1 MVGYAGGTS
10 KDPTYR
16 NIGDHSETI
25 QIQFDPNQ
33 IAYKDLLHV
42 FWRSHSPT
50 REQWSRQYMSI
61 IFYHNEEQKRLAI
74 ETRDSLEA
82 ELQTKVFTE
91 IVPATT
97 FYQAENYHQKYYLQQ
112 IPKLAREYTSIYPD
126 FNDFINS
133 TAVARANGYA
143 GGYGTADTLED
154 ELKSLGLSP
163 EGESIVL
170 EIAEHGLISACPVP

>member
-1 MVGYAGGTS
+1 
-10 KDPTYR
+10 
-16 NIGDHSETI
+16 
-25 QIQFDPNQ
+25 
-33 IAYKDLLHV
+33 
-42 FWRSHSPT
+42 
-50 REQWSRQYMSI
+50 MSI

-74 ETRDSLEA
+74 ETRDNLEA
-82 ELQTKVFTE
+82 ELQTTVFTE

-112 IPKLAREYTSIYPD
+112 IPKLTSEFKSIYPD
-126 FNDFINS
+126 FNDFVNS

-143 GGYGTADTLED
+143 GGYGTPDTLQE

-170 EIAEHGLISACPVP
+170 EIAEHGLTPACPVR